1 MNSNGLGEHGGHS
14 QQWYPA
20 PAPAPATFI
29 MFNYLKELKNLKEQ
43 YGYKRLEE
51 EPCDSCMQCARC
63 GEEEKKKEKEKKE
76 EENKSSNDTY
86 ADVYGADA
94 KKNSKGMI
102 IKLMCECYMY
112 SIKNM

>member
-1 MNSNGLGEHGGHS
+1 MNSNGLGEHGGLL
-14 QQWYPA
+14 QQWYPD
-20 PAPAPATFI
+20 PATFI
-29 MFNYLKELKNLKEQ
+29 MFNFLKDMKDQ

-51 EPCDSCMQCARC
+51 EKCNSFMQCARC

-94 KKNSKGMI
+94 KKNNKGMI